1 MGAHELGKIAAHSFR
16 DFQVWSMAD
25 AVIEE

>member
-1 MGAHELGKIAAHSFR
+1 MGAHELGKIAAHSFW